1 MLPAAFSTSATT
13 WKQPKRQQVEERGKK
28 CGAYINGTLFI
39 KKKIHRG
46 LSNGSNVGGP
56 GGHDAQW
63 SKTEKA
69 NAKWPYI
76 LWNLE
81 KKNSW

>member
-39 KKKIHRG
+39 KKKYTEVFLMAATWVG
-46 LSNGSNVGGP
+46 LEGTMPSEVRRRKQMPNDLTSFG
-56 GGHDAQW
+56 
-63 SKTEKA
+63 
-69 NAKWPYI
+69 I
-76 LWNLE
+76 
-81 KKNSW
+81 